1 MSAGRS
7 IITFAAAVFL
17 TAPLAAQEA
26 RGVKVQ
32 WAIEG
37 APGAGPQEMTQYI
50 APSEVLMTRL
60 ELSGAGGQVI
70 LVTNGDTRIMLVP
83 EQKMWMDLVEMEALG
98 ARMGMPT
105 SREGA
110 GSDEVPDLQP
120 TGETGRFADTDCT
133 YYRFTNEGAVTEICA
148 ATGLG
153 WSMGPGAGGGM
164 MGGRGGMGG
173 RGAPGGLEGTSAMSS
188 RKYGELRRR
197 FANGFFPLEIR
208 QLREGQAARRTF
220 ATAIERQAMSAD
232 LFPTGGPEGYQKM
245 SMTGRGRG

>member
-1 MSAGRS
+1 
-7 IITFAAAVFL
+7 
-17 TAPLAAQEA
+17 
-26 RGVKVQ
+26 
-32 WAIEG
+32 
-37 APGAGPQEMTQYI
+37 
-50 APSEVLMTRL
+50 
-60 ELSGAGGQVI
+60 
-70 LVTNGDTRIMLVP
+70 
-83 EQKMWMDLVEMEALG
+83 MEALG

-164 MGGRGGMGG
+164 PGGRGGMGA
-173 RGAPGGLEGTSAMSS
+173 RGAPGGRGGPGGMSAMSS
-188 RKYGELRRR
+188 RGYGELRRR

-208 QLREGQAARRTF
+208 QLREGQAARRMF
-220 ATAIERQAMSAD
+220 VTAIERQVLGAD
-232 LFPTGGPEGYQKM
+232 LFLTEGPEGWQKM
-245 SMTGRGRG
+245 SLTGRGRG